1 MNEPLVSV
9 IIPVYNVE
17 RYLARCVDSVLAQTY
32 RNFEVIL
39 VDDGATDG
47 SGALCDAYAR
57 KDARVRIVHK
67 DNGGLSDARNAGMQ
81 AAHGEYYAFVDGDDW
96 IAEDYI
102 AYLCSLMLE
111 NHAQITVCGY
121 QKVYEMGQNSV
132 GSADTSVR
140 VYDTEEG
147 LFHLL
152 YQRGMISSA
161 WGRLFQAALFCDICF
176 PKGKLHED
184 VAVMY
189 RLFDKADKIV
199 CGDAKKY
206 FYFQRRDSIV
216 NKAFD
221 RRRMDYLSFTDE
233 CILYME
239 EKHPDLTKA
248 AVSRHF
254 SACFDLLS
262 SMGFDKKNHADAYS
276 KIVHEIRKYRKMVL
290 FDAQARLKNR
300 LAAAGA
306 CFSIPAVRKLSRI
319 INRP

>member
-17 RYLARCVDSVLAQTY
+17 KYLARCVDSVLAQTY
-32 RNFEVIL
+32 GNLEVVL
-39 VDDGATDG
+39 VDDGATDN
-47 SGALCDAYAR
+47 SGELCDRYAR
-57 KDARVRIVHK
+57 EDARVRTVHK
-67 DNGGLSDARNAGMQ
+67 GNGGLSDARNAGMQ
-81 AAHGEYYAFVDGDDW
+81 AASGEYYAFVDGDDW
-96 IAEDYI
+96 IAQDYI

-111 NHAQITVCGY
+111 NHAQISVCGY
-121 QKVYEMGQNSV
+121 QKVYEMEENSIS
-132 GSADTSVR
+132 SADSSVR
-140 VYDTEEG
+140 VYDAGEG
-147 LFHLL
+147 LLHLL
-152 YQRGMISSA
+152 YQRGMISAA
-161 WGRLFQAALFCDICF
+161 WGRLFHAALFSDICF

-216 NKAFD
+216 NGTFD
-221 RRRMDYLSFTDE
+221 RRRMDYISFTGE

-248 AVSRHF
+248 AISRHF

-262 SMGFDKKNHADAYS
+262 SAGFDKKNHADAYG
-276 KIVHEIRKYRKMVL
+276 KIVHEIKKYRKVVL
-290 FDAQARLKNR
+290 TDTQARRKNR

-306 CFSIPAVRKLSRI
+306 CLSIPAVQKLSRFI
-319 INRP
+319 SRP